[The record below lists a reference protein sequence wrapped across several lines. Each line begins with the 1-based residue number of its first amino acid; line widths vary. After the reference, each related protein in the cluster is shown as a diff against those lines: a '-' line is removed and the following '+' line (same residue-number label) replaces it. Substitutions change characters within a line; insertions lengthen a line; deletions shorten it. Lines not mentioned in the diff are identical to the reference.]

1 MHNLSAAKAFYGGIL
16 KLPEGRSSEKWQD
29 YDLYGNQLVCHVVG
43 EEYRN
48 IDYFNPVDN
57 DEVPVAH
64 FGACLSSEA
73 FDELANRLIQAG
85 VRFIIEPHL
94 RFKGQPGEQ
103 KTMFFK
109 DPSNNNMEFKSM
121 SNPSSLFDKDGQ
133 YYTGDDYKKC
143 LVVFEKCCSYV
154 GQVGSHVVQSD
165 FRIPTGRISVS
176 CKFEFCYKNT
186 FYYAIL
192 KLYYDKHTTKYFVSA
207 NEIYICYKIC
217 YK

>member
-1 MHNLSAAKAFYGGIL
+1 MSRVNLRKSAFVQQSLCASSSGGYQASQPFHLAVPVHNLSAAKAFYGGIL

-73 FDELANRLIQAG
+73 FDELANRLIRAG

-121 SNPSSLFDKDGQ
+121 SNPSYLFEKDG
-133 YYTGDDYKKC
+133 
-143 LVVFEKCCSYV
+143 
-154 GQVGSHVVQSD
+154 
-165 FRIPTGRISVS
+165 
-176 CKFEFCYKNT
+176 
-186 FYYAIL
+186 
-192 KLYYDKHTTKYFVSA
+192 KY
-207 NEIYICYKIC
+207 
-217 YK
+217 